1 MLFKLGQFRRGQI
14 LDALFNLGFTHAEF
28 LEFCLHSLVVKHLQ
42 QLLPVQIHLLLL
54 DQLTGANHAGVGRY
68 REGGG
73 KSEQHGH
80 GQ

>member
-14 LDALFNLGFTHAEF
+14 LDALFNLGFIHAEF

-54 DQLTGANHAGVGRY
+54 DQLAGTHHACVGGHG
-68 REGGG
+68 EGGR
-73 KSEQHGH
+73 KREEYGH